1 MKNKLFFK
9 KKILILIFSI
19 LFIPLNVNS
28 EIIKKFEIKG
38 NDRVSNQTI
47 VIFSNLKIGDD
58 VNQNNLNNALKE
70 IFSTN
75 YFKDVNLSL
84 KDGIVKINV
93 LENPII
99 QSVQISG
106 IKKRNILEKLE
117 EITAK
122 IEKYPFIENQINE
135 QVILLKNILKSYGYY
150 FVKLDTSI
158 NSNDN
163 NTVDLIYN
171 FNLGDI
177 AKINKINFIGNKV
190 FRDNTLRNVII
201 SEESKFWKFIT
212 RNKFVDS
219 NRIKAD
225 VARLNKFYKNR
236 GYYNVR
242 VKSTSTII
250 NEDNQ
255 FELIFNI
262 DSGNKFYFNNF
273 IFSPNKNIPQQSI
286 DKFENKTKELI
297 GKKYSKRIVD
307 DLIEDLNQ
315 FALRNEFIF
324 INARFDEKIVQNN
337 LIDIKINFDKL
348 DKNFVER
355 INILGNFITDEKV
368 IRNTLIIDEGDPYNE
383 ILFDKSIQNLKAKN
397 IFKSVS
403 YKTEN
408 INSSNKKIIDIKVE
422 EKPTGEIFAGAG
434 TGTTGTSLTAG
445 IKENNY
451 LGLGITL
458 DTNFTITD
466 DTLKG
471 KFSVLN
477 PNYKNSD
484 KSVKTSIE
492 NTSNDF
498 MSSSGYKTN
507 RVGFTLGTEFEQM
520 TDFYVNI
527 ETLNF
532 YEDLETSS
540 KANNIIKKQEGN
552 YFENLISYSIRYN
565 KLDQNYQPTD
575 GYINKFSQT
584 LPIISDDA
592 SLENS
597 FTSSIFHSINENLIL
612 SANLYLKAINSLDD
626 NVRISKRVYVPTR
639 LLKGFEGGKIGPKD
653 GTQYVGGNYAT
664 ALNLNSTLPNLLFEN
679 DSVDFNFFI
688 DMANVWKVDYDDSLD
703 SNKIRSSTGISINWF
718 SAIGPLTFSYAIP
731 LSEAKTDIT
740 EKFRFQ
746 IGTSF

>member
-9 KKILILIFSI
+9 KKILILILSI
-19 LFIPLNVNS
+19 LFIPSNVNS

-106 IKKRNILEKLE
+106 IKKRNILERLE

-262 DSGNKFYFNNF
+262 DSGNKFYFNNI

-324 INARFDEKIVQNN
+324 INARYDEKIVQNN

-466 DTLKG
+466 DSLKG

-552 YFENLISYSIRYN
+552 YFENLISYSISYN

-688 DMANVWKVDYDDSLD
+688 DMANVWKVDYDNSLD

>member
-1 MKNKLFFK
+1 
-9 KKILILIFSI
+9 
-19 LFIPLNVNS
+19 
-28 EIIKKFEIKG
+28 
-38 NDRVSNQTI
+38 
-47 VIFSNLKIGDD
+47 
-58 VNQNNLNNALKE
+58 
-70 IFSTN
+70 
-75 YFKDVNLSL
+75 
-84 KDGIVKINV
+84 
-93 LENPII
+93 LE
-99 QSVQISG
+99 
-106 IKKRNILEKLE
+106 
-117 EITAK
+117 
-122 IEKYPFIENQINE
+122 
-135 QVILLKNILKSYGYY
+135 
-150 FVKLDTSI
+150 
-158 NSNDN
+158 
-163 NTVDLIYN
+163 
-171 FNLGDI
+171 
-177 AKINKINFIGNKV
+177 
-190 FRDNTLRNVII
+190 
-201 SEESKFWKFIT
+201 
-212 RNKFVDS
+212 
-219 NRIKAD
+219 
-225 VARLNKFYKNR
+225 
-236 GYYNVR
+236 
-242 VKSTSTII
+242 
-250 NEDNQ
+250 
-255 FELIFNI
+255 
-262 DSGNKFYFNNF
+262 
-273 IFSPNKNIPQQSI
+273 
-286 DKFENKTKELI
+286 
-297 GKKYSKRIVD
+297 KKYSKRIVD

-324 INARFDEKIVQNN
+324 INARYDEKIVQNN

-466 DTLKG
+466 DSLKG

-540 KANNIIKKQEGN
+540 NQ
-552 YFENLISYSIRYN
+552 
-565 KLDQNYQPTD
+565 
-575 GYINKFSQT
+575 
-584 LPIISDDA
+584 
-592 SLENS
+592 
-597 FTSSIFHSINENLIL
+597 
-612 SANLYLKAINSLDD
+612 
-626 NVRISKRVYVPTR
+626 
-639 LLKGFEGGKIGPKD
+639 
-653 GTQYVGGNYAT
+653 
-664 ALNLNSTLPNLLFEN
+664 
-679 DSVDFNFFI
+679 
-688 DMANVWKVDYDDSLD
+688 
-703 SNKIRSSTGISINWF
+703 
-718 SAIGPLTFSYAIP
+718 
-731 LSEAKTDIT
+731 
-740 EKFRFQ
+740 
-746 IGTSF
+746 

>member
-9 KKILILIFSI
+9 KKILILILSI

-58 VNQNNLNNALKE
+58 VDQNNLNNALKE

-93 LENPII
+93 SENPII

-158 NSNDN
+158 NLNDN

-286 DKFENKTKELI
+286 DKFENETKELI

-368 IRNTLIIDEGDPYNE
+368 IRNTLIIDEGDPFNE
-383 ILFDKSIQNLKAKN
+383 ILFDKSIQDLKAKN
-397 IFKSVS
+397 IFKSVN

-492 NTSNDF
+492 NTTNDF

-575 GYINKFSQT
+575 GYVNKFSQT

-688 DMANVWKVDYDDSLD
+688 DMANVWKVDYDSSLD

>member
-1 MKNKLFFK
+1 MKNKLFFN
-9 KKILILIFSI
+9 KKILIIILTI
-19 LFIPLNVNS
+19 LFIPLNLNS
-28 EIIKKFEIKG
+28 EIIKKFEING

-47 VIFSNLKIGDD
+47 IIFSNLKIGDY

-99 QSVQISG
+99 QSVQIFG
-106 IKKRNILEKLE
+106 IKKKNILENLE

-225 VARLNKFYKNR
+225 VARLNKFYKDR

-286 DKFENKTKELI
+286 DKFKNKTKQLI
-297 GKKYSKRIVD
+297 GKKYSKRIVN
-307 DLIEDLNQ
+307 DLVEDLNQ

-324 INARFDEKIVQNN
+324 INAKFNEKIVKNN
-337 LIDIKINFDKL
+337 LIDIKINFDQL

-383 ILFDKSIQNLKAKN
+383 ILFDKSIKNLKAKN
-397 IFKSVS
+397 IFKSVN

-408 INSSNKKIIDIKVE
+408 INSSYKKIINIKVE

-492 NTSNDF
+492 NTTNDF

-520 TDFYVNI
+520 SDFFVNI

-532 YEDLETSS
+532 
-540 KANNIIKKQEGN
+540 ANFKFCQEK
-552 YFENLISYSIRYN
+552 FPR
-565 KLDQNYQPTD
+565 
-575 GYINKFSQT
+575 NKF
-584 LPIISDDA
+584 
-592 SLENS
+592 
-597 FTSSIFHSINENLIL
+597 
-612 SANLYLKAINSLDD
+612 
-626 NVRISKRVYVPTR
+626 
-639 LLKGFEGGKIGPKD
+639 
-653 GTQYVGGNYAT
+653 
-664 ALNLNSTLPNLLFEN
+664 
-679 DSVDFNFFI
+679 
-688 DMANVWKVDYDDSLD
+688 
-703 SNKIRSSTGISINWF
+703 
-718 SAIGPLTFSYAIP
+718 
-731 LSEAKTDIT
+731 
-740 EKFRFQ
+740 
-746 IGTSF
+746 